1 MNLVQSFFLFIFTFL
16 DFCIFYISFYYLV
29 IYLFYAGP
37 MLIAVLIT
45 EMDILRKYVYLFIYL
60 FIYLLTPDF

>member
-1 MNLVQSFFLFIFTFL
+1 
-16 DFCIFYISFYYLV
+16 
-29 IYLFYAGP
+29 

-60 FIYLLTPDF
+60 FIYLLTPDFWAV